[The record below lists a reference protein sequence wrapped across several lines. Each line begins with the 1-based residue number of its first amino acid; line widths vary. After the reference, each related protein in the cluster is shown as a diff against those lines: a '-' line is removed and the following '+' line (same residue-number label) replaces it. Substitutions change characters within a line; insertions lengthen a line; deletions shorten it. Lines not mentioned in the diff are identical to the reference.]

1 MANLRDVD
9 KQIWHQINTSTQ
21 NSLASAEQFETS
33 RSYALIITHNA
44 KHNLLSMHM
53 LEHNYSIYYQAYTA
67 YIL

>member
-1 MANLRDVD
+1 MNKFDIKLIPQLKIVLL
-9 KQIWHQINTSTQ
+9 QT
-21 NSLASAEQFETS
+21 EQFETS